1 MTAEESTFEHM
12 NIDKSIIKE
21 ICYEKA
27 KCQMHLFHK
36 EEISNPLKKKIK
48 VLLHILNILSIYTCS
63 ILHHCSVL
71 KSHFKFK

>member
-1 MTAEESTFEHM
+1 MIAEESTFEHM

-48 VLLHILNILSIYTCS
+48 VLLHILNILSY
-63 ILHHCSVL
+63 LHVFNFASL
-71 KSHFKFK
+71 FSSKIPF